1 MVRQSLLQDW
11 LVLFEVRSSNNDTLH
26 LGFLTLKTTVTEI
39 PELQLSF
46 RIHQYLR
53 FDMKILIV
61 EDNPDLREN
70 ILTYLSRENY
80 ICETAEDYE
89 QGFDKIMSHTYDVVL
104 IDIMLP
110 KGNGLQLLRDLISVR
125 PQTGSIIISARN
137 ALDDKVAG
145 LEIGADDYL
154 TKPFQLPELLAR
166 IKAVHRRNQLEGTDT
181 LHLGNIEINTSTR
194 VVSIEN
200 SPLNLTPK
208 EYDLLLYFAS
218 NKNRVLSKQT
228 IAEHLWGD
236 YVDHLENLD
245 FVYQHIKNLR
255 KKMATEGASDYI
267 ESVYSVGYKFVIPN
281 QYL

>member
-1 MVRQSLLQDW
+1 
-11 LVLFEVRSSNNDTLH
+11 
-26 LGFLTLKTTVTEI
+26 
-39 PELQLSF
+39 
-46 RIHQYLR
+46 
-53 FDMKILIV
+53 MKILIV

-125 PQTGSIIISARN
+125 PKTGSIIISARN
-137 ALDDKVAG
+137 ALDDKVTG

-194 VVSIEN
+194 VVSVEN

-255 KKMATEGASDYI
+255 KKMATEGAKDYI

-281 QYL
+281 KYL

>member
-1 MVRQSLLQDW
+1 
-11 LVLFEVRSSNNDTLH
+11 
-26 LGFLTLKTTVTEI
+26 
-39 PELQLSF
+39 
-46 RIHQYLR
+46 
-53 FDMKILIV
+53 MKILIV

-125 PQTGSIIISARN
+125 PKTGSIIISARN
-137 ALDDKVAG
+137 ALDDKVTG

-194 VVSIEN
+194 VVSVEN

-255 KKMATEGASDYI
+255 KKMATEGATDYI